1 MKQAEKHAE
10 LSMGRNDTDG
20 NTLGGAS
27 RSDDGCDRWCN
38 PGIKGGGDAVR
49 HHAGRHDSVDRGTGD
64 RGPLRVGGPAGRK
77 NGANTHL
84 PFSRAGPG
92 RRGKEADKR
101 QYDCQYLW
109 FELGCDTIRTKSN
122 GGTGKAKGATRKGGA

>member
-1 MKQAEKHAE
+1 MPIWEYIAGPGIEWNKNAMKQAEKHAE

-38 PGIKGGGDAVR
+38 PGIKGGGDAVH
-49 HHAGRHDSVDRGTGD
+49 HHAVRHDSVDRGTGD
-64 RGPLRVGGPAGRK
+64 RAPLRIGGPAGRK

-84 PFSRAGPG
+84 PFSKAGPG
-92 RRGKEADKR
+92 RKGKEADKR
-101 QYDCQYLW
+101 QCDCQY
-109 FELGCDTIRTKSN
+109 T
-122 GGTGKAKGATRKGGA
+122 GTGVGRHAGQA